1 MNNWLIY
8 ILLVCSTVFW
18 GGNFNAGKLAV
29 DHLPPFTAAAL
40 RFGLASIVMLLI
52 LFAKE
57 KINKEALKQNF
68 WSFVLLG
75 LIGVFG
81 FNVLFFVGLKYTS
94 AVNGSLIMA
103 TNPLIT
109 VLFAIFILKDKFT
122 VQRAIGFLL
131 SLIGVVAVICK
142 GSLDTL
148 TSLNFSGGDLIIL
161 GGNICWALYGVLG
174 RKIVKNSTPLLTT
187 TITMVIGAVV
197 MIPFALA
204 ETQKMPL
211 LDQPGSLWGA
221 ILFMALLGSV
231 LAYLWWNQGIAKIGA
246 GNTSIF
252 FNLVPV
258 FTMLIT
264 VVTGSTVTVAQIVG
278 GLLVISGVVF
288 SSGLI
293 KFKSKAQV
301 AEAGLT
307 AKGK

>member
-8 ILLVCSTVFW
+8 VLLVFSTVFW

-29 DHLPPFTAAAL
+29 ENLPPFTAAAL

-57 KINKEALKQNF
+57 KVNREALKQNF
-68 WSFVLLG
+68 RSFVLLG

-103 TNPLIT
+103 TNPLVT
-109 VLFAIFILKDKFT
+109 VLFAILILKDKFT
-122 VQRAIGFLL
+122 AQRAVGFAL

-142 GSLDTL
+142 GSLTVL
-148 TSLNFSGGDLIIL
+148 TSLNFSVGDLIIL

-187 TITMVIGAVV
+187 TVTMVIGAIV

-211 LDQPGSLWGA
+211 LDQSGSVWGA

-258 FTMLIT
+258 FTMVIT
-264 VVTGSTVTVAQIVG
+264 VISGSSVTLAQIVG

-293 KFKSKAQV
+293 KFKPKAQV
-301 AEAGLT
+301 AEAGVA